1 MIVAP
6 FAQTIVGFECLVNPS
21 IVGLYFNSKHRSYGT
36 YAVKIF
42 TFSLYSLVPG
52 LELCCQ
58 SMIAFLQP
66 ACMPV

>member
-6 FAQTIVGFECLVNPS
+6 FAQAIVGFECLVNPS
-21 IVGLYFNSKHRSYGT
+21 IVGLYFKSRSYGT

-42 TFSLYSLVPG
+42 TFSLYGLVPG

-58 SMIAFLQP
+58 SIIAFLQP
-66 ACMPV
+66 ALHACV